1 MARNKQI
8 CGLENKCRKGKTR
21 EQWGYMAGKEW
32 QNGKKKGEQDCVEGK
47 EEAKGWHREMQTGI
61 SQYPQPAG
69 EEGQETF
76 ST

>member
-1 MARNKQI
+1 
-8 CGLENKCRKGKTR
+8 
-21 EQWGYMAGKEW
+21 MAGKEW